1 MNGFLSSDVVERL
14 KKEYPK
20 GTRLVL
26 LSMDDPYSKLV
37 SGDRGTVNYVDSAG
51 TIHMRW
57 DKGSSL
63 GLVYGVDSFRN
74 LTEDE
79 IEQERNEKESDSGE
93 DNKERNKN
101 RANG

>member
-26 LSMDDPYSKLV
+26 ISMDDPYSKLV
-37 SGDRGTVNYVDSAG
+37 SGDKGSVNYVDSAG
-51 TIHMRW
+51 TIHMKW
-57 DKGSSL
+57 DRGSRL
-63 GLVYGVDSFRN
+63 GLVYGVDVFRK
-74 LTEDE
+74 LTDDE
-79 IEQERNEKESDSGE
+79 IEQENTEKDSDSDE